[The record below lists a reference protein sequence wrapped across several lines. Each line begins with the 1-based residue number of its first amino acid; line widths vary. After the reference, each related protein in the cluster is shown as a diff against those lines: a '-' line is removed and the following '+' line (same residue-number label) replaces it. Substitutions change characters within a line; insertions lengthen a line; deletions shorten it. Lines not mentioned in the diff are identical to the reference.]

1 MARSIASRSGPEGK
15 SKAPAAAPS
24 APPSKSA
31 SKESHRETVEAV
43 AVAFILA
50 LLVRTFEAEAFVIP
64 TGSMAPTLMGRHKD
78 VTCPQCNF
86 VYTVNAADES
96 EGVSGGEPYSRR
108 IATGICVNCRFQA
121 RVAADPTFKGDRILV
136 MKFPYDL
143 PSLPG
148 ASEPRRWDVVV
159 FRYPE
164 EPETSYIK
172 RLVGLPGET
181 LRIWHGDIF
190 IQPPGGSAFQLQR
203 KSLVHQRAMQMA
215 VYDDAHRAAA
225 LKDRPEWRR
234 WGASTSESWS
244 EDATDPGTYRIN
256 PTASV
261 WAEMRYRHLV
271 PDPVQWR
278 AIEDGETPS
287 RPPTPSLITDFYSY
301 NTGLYAD
308 NSDLTGPVS
317 RDQESAW
324 LQPHWVGD
332 LTLGCRVTPESATG
346 SLRFELIEG
355 GVSNRC
361 EIDLQTGQAVLT
373 HGDTILGRA
382 TTNVSWQA
390 PHDVEFANVDNRL
403 TLWLDGRPVF
413 GDGVTYDSADEQSA
427 HPSPTIEDLAP
438 ARVAGSGAKVS
449 VSGLVLKRDIYYTV
463 NPQQT
468 DYGSSWD
475 QRVPKTPVE
484 LAKLL
489 ADPEA
494 VAALGPLP
502 WVDYRIREDNFLML
516 GDNSPRSKDSRGWR
530 DADRAWDPEERQPW
544 EVPRKLITGKAF
556 CVYWPHGKPFG
567 LDIRVMHDFRV
578 PFRPYFE
585 RMKLIH

>member
-1 MARSIASRSGPEGK
+1 
-15 SKAPAAAPS
+15 
-24 APPSKSA
+24 
-31 SKESHRETVEAV
+31 
-43 AVAFILA
+43 
-50 LLVRTFEAEAFVIP
+50 
-64 TGSMAPTLMGRHKD
+64 
-78 VTCPQCNF
+78 
-86 VYTVNAADES
+86 
-96 EGVSGGEPYSRR
+96 
-108 IATGICVNCRFQA
+108 
-121 RVAADPTFKGDRILV
+121 
-136 MKFPYDL
+136 
-143 PSLPG
+143 
-148 ASEPRRWDVVV
+148 
-159 FRYPE
+159 
-164 EPETSYIK
+164 
-172 RLVGLPGET
+172 
-181 LRIWHGDIF
+181 
-190 IQPPGGSAFQLQR
+190 
-203 KSLVHQRAMQMA
+203 
-215 VYDDAHRAAA
+215 
-225 LKDRPEWRR
+225 
-234 WGASTSESWS
+234 
-244 EDATDPGTYRIN
+244 
-256 PTASV
+256 
-261 WAEMRYRHLV
+261 
-271 PDPVQWR
+271 
-278 AIEDGETPS
+278 
-287 RPPTPSLITDFYSY
+287 
-301 NTGLYAD
+301 
-308 NSDLTGPVS
+308 
-317 RDQESAW
+317 
-324 LQPHWVGD
+324 VGD
-332 LTLGCRVTPESATG
+332 LTLECRVTPESPTG

-373 HGDTILGRA
+373 HGDAILGRE
-382 TTNVSWQA
+382 TTNVSWIA

-413 GDGVTYDSADEQSA
+413 GDGLTYDPPEEQSA
-427 HPSPTIEDLAP
+427 HPSPTVDDLSP

-475 QRVPKTPVE
+475 PRVPKTPVE

-502 WVDYRIREDNFLML
+502 WVDYPIHADRFVML

-567 LDIRVMHDFRV
+567 PDIRLTHDFRI